1 MCYDLCYEYLFYKNF
16 FSKTRWLWIQS
27 KKGPKNATL
36 LYLSSNVK
44 MDGHASFF
52 TYRQGKKLLSP
63 DIRTV
68 FVFITPSTKNTF
80 TAYFF
85 SILLANRLWMA
96 WTVFLF
102 IQNIFN
108 FHTFHTRLFLQ
119 KIFFW
124 RFCRILLM
132 YCTVEPPVKGKVLA
146 DFLPQSF

>member
-16 FSKTRWLWIQS
+16 FKKTRWLWIQS

-36 LYLSSNVK
+36 LYLSINFK
-44 MDGHASFF
+44 MDGQASFF

-85 SILLANRLWMA
+85 SILLVNRL
-96 WTVFLF
+96 
-102 IQNIFN
+102 
-108 FHTFHTRLFLQ
+108 
-119 KIFFW
+119 
-124 RFCRILLM
+124 
-132 YCTVEPPVKGKVLA
+132 
-146 DFLPQSF
+146 